1 MQLSLARLPWYGQIG
16 AFVAVSI
23 AALFGFHHFY
33 VAEVQA
39 DIDSRRG
46 RLEMLRNDINR
57 GLATAR
63 KLPEFQAQ
71 VTDLQHRLDA
81 LKQII
86 PDQKDVAELLRRVH
100 TLAAQSNLKI
110 KIYNPMPTVKKQ
122 LYAENPYK
130 LQVEGT
136 YHDLGLFLDRI
147 SKFPRIINVGEL
159 KISATPKQDAGT
171 TIVAECVATTF
182 VLIDSLVPAPGA
194 AGAPGAKPAATK

>member
-1 MQLSLARLPWYGQIG
+1 MNLSLARLPWYGQIG

-23 AALFGFHHFY
+23 AALFGFYNFY

-39 DIDSRRG
+39 DIEGRRG

-86 PDQKDVAELLRRVH
+86 PDEKDVAELLRRVQ
-100 TLAAQSNLKI
+100 TLASQSNLKI
-110 KIYNPMPTVKKQ
+110 KVYNPMPAVKKQ

-147 SKFPRIINVGEL
+147 SKFPRIINVGDL
-159 KISATPKQDAGT
+159 KISATQKQDAGT
-171 TIVAECVATTF
+171 TIMAECVATTF
-182 VLIDSLVPAPGA
+182 VLIENVAPAPGT
-194 AGAPGAKPAATK
+194 PGAKPAPTK